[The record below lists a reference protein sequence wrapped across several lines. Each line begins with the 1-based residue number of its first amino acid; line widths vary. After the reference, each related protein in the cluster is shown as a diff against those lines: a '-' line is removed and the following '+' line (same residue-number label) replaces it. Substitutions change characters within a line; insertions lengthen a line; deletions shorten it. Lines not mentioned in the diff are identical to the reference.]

1 MFFISYLPE
10 TKHRVLQLRRLLPKA
25 ISRYQGNCGK
35 KPMTKTA
42 SLSDPMGP
50 QAGQTQK
57 LVKKN
62 RNRVHCAYIL
72 MELASRNLI
81 MKDFMLKM
89 KTLITLK

>member
-1 MFFISYLPE
+1 
-10 TKHRVLQLRRLLPKA
+10 
-25 ISRYQGNCGK
+25 
-35 KPMTKTA
+35 MTKTA

-50 QAGQTQK
+50 QAGQTEK